1 MMSAVFSALSVV
13 IVAALGNCSW
23 YVASLVTFMNLILI
37 RVSKQ

>member
-1 MMSAVFSALSVV
+1 MMFAVSSALSMA

-37 RVSKQ
+37 SVSKQ